1 MAQEKEHKFKPEDTQ
16 TVIGAGVK
24 VEGKFMAVGDVVLKG
39 ELMGTLDTESGLYL
53 EEGAFINGD
62 MTAKNA
68 SLAGAIKGNIKVADR
83 VALTKTAKIKG
94 DLECQI
100 LSIEAGA
107 IFNGR
112 CAIGRTED
120 IVPEHKAA

>member
-1 MAQEKEHKFKPEDTQ
+1 MFQDKEHKFKAEDTQ
-16 TVIGAGVK
+16 TVIGGGVK
-24 VEGKFMAVGDVVLKG
+24 VEGKFIAIGDVILKG
-39 ELMGTLDTESGLYL
+39 QLTGTLDTENGLYL
-53 EEGAFINGD
+53 EEGALVDGD
-62 MTAKNA
+62 VTAKNA
-68 SLAGAIKGNIKVADR
+68 SLAGAIKGNLKIKDR

-112 CAIGRTED
+112 CSIGRTED
-120 IVPEHKAA
+120 QVTKEQ